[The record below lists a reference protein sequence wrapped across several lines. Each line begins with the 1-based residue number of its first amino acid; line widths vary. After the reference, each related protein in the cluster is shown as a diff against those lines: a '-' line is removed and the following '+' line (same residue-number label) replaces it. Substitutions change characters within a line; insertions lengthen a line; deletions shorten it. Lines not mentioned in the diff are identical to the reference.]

1 MLFLLAVVAVAFIAG
16 GTATITGF
24 GIGSLLTPLLALR
37 LGTQLAVAAVAVPH
51 AAGTA
56 LRCVRLRH
64 SIDWPVLWKFGIPS
78 AAGGLA
84 GALGQGELSNLMLTR
99 VLGGLLLLA
108 GVSGLAS
115 LTVRLQL
122 RGPWAILGG
131 LLSGFFGGLVGNQ
144 GGIRSAALLGVS
156 LSPER
161 FVATATA
168 SALVVD
174 AVRLPVYLYHSGGA
188 LVKYGPLVGLAI
200 AGALAGT
207 LYGERVLRRLPENR
221 FRRIVSGFLVVL
233 GLGLLLSGTL
243 GP

>member
-1 MLFLLAVVAVAFIAG
+1 MLFLIALVVVAFVAG

-24 GIGSLLTPLLALR
+24 GIGSLLTPLLAVN

-64 SIDWPVLWKFGIPS
+64 VIDWPVLLRFGIPS

-84 GALGQGELSNLMLTR
+84 GALWQGELSNVTLTR
-99 VLGGLLLLA
+99 VLGGLLVLA
-108 GVSGLAS
+108 GVSGLANFA
-115 LTVRLQL
+115 VRVQL

-131 LLSGFFGGLVGNQ
+131 LLSGLFGGLVGNQ

-156 LSPER
+156 LPPER

-174 AVRLPVYLYHSGGA
+174 AVRLPVYLHDSGGE
-188 LVKYGPLVGLAI
+188 LLRYGWLVGLAI
-200 AGALAGT
+200 AGVVAGT
-207 LYGERVLRRLPENR
+207 LYGERILRRMPEER
-221 FRRIVSGFLVVL
+221 FRRVVCGFLVVL
-233 GLGLLLSGTL
+233 GISLLLSGI
-243 GP
+243 GGR

>member
-1 MLFLLAVVAVAFIAG
+1 MLFFLAVVAVAFIAG

-56 LRCVRLRH
+56 LRCVRLRDA
-64 SIDWPVLWKFGIPS
+64 IDWRVLWRFGIPS

-84 GALGQGELSNLMLTR
+84 GALWQGELSNLLLTR
-99 VLGGLLLLA
+99 VLGALLVLA
-108 GVSGLAS
+108 GISGLAS
-115 LTVRLQL
+115 LTVRVRL

-131 LLSGFFGGLVGNQ
+131 LLSGLFGGLVGNQ

-174 AVRLPVYLYHSGGA
+174 AVRLPVYLYHSGGE
-188 LVKYGPLVGLAI
+188 LVRYWPVVGLAI
-200 AGALAGT
+200 AGVLAGT
-207 LYGERVLRRLPENR
+207 LYGERVLRRLPEDQ
-221 FRRIVSGFLVVL
+221 FRRIVSGFLVLL

>member
-1 MLFLLAVVAVAFIAG
+1 MLFLLAIFAVACVAG
-16 GTATITGF
+16 GTAAVTGF

-56 LRCVRLRH
+56 LRGLRLRRA
-64 SIDWPVLWKFGIPS
+64 IDWPVLWKFGIPS

-84 GALGQGELSNLMLTR
+84 GALWQGELSNLILTR
-99 VLGGLLLLA
+99 VLGGLLVLA
-108 GVSGLAS
+108 GVSGLANLS
-115 LTVRLQL
+115 VRVQL

-131 LLSGFFGGLVGNQ
+131 VLSGFFGGLVGNQ

-156 LSPER
+156 LPPER

-174 AVRLPVYLYHSGGA
+174 AVRLPVYLYHSGEK
-188 LVKYGPLVGLAI
+188 LVKYGPLVGFAI
-200 AGALAGT
+200 AGVLAGT
-207 LYGERVLRRLPENR
+207 LYGERVLRRLPEDQ
-221 FRRIVSGFLVVL
+221 FRRIVSVFLVML
-233 GLGLLLSGTL
+233 GLSLMISGV
-243 GP
+243 GGN